1 MEKNYERQNE
11 QLRRNIELLEQGIT
25 VKKYLQIENDIEVE
39 GSTAIYNY
47 FGIFI
52 IYSESEKRFILKGS
66 SRKKRR
72 IFKKIYGR
80 LYT

>member
-39 GSTAIYNY
+39 GSTAIYKY
-47 FGIFI
+47 FGFFI
-52 IYSESEKRFILKGS
+52 IYSESEKRFIL
-66 SRKKRR
+66 
-72 IFKKIYGR
+72 
-80 LYT
+80 L

>member
-52 IYSESEKRFILKGS
+52 IVNLK
-66 SRKKRR
+66 KDL
-72 IFKKIYGR
+72 F
-80 LYT
+80 

>member
-39 GSTAIYNY
+39 EVQQS
-47 FGIFI
+47 I
-52 IYSESEKRFILKGS
+52 IISESLLYIVNLK
-66 SRKKRR
+66 KDL
-72 IFKKIYGR
+72 F
-80 LYT
+80 

>member
-47 FGIFI
+47 FGMIFVIDLIEFKSIYTIKLKIFDWI
-52 IYSESEKRFILKGS
+52 IDKSV
-66 SRKKRR
+66 
-72 IFKKIYGR
+72 
-80 LYT
+80 

>member
-52 IYSESEKRFILKGS
+52 IYSESEKRFILYVEDATNKQ
-66 SRKKRR
+66 RKNE
-72 IFKKIYGR
+72 IIIMS
-80 LYT
+80 

>member
-39 GSTAIYNY
+39 GSTAIYNC
-47 FGIFI
+47 
-52 IYSESEKRFILKGS
+52 
-66 SRKKRR
+66 
-72 IFKKIYGR
+72 
-80 LYT
+80 